1 MSAVLDQEHVQ
12 EIEKLLF
19 EKELEQLN
27 DEEFREEYSGLI
39 ADGSD

>member
-1 MSAVLDQEHVQ
+1 MSAVLEQEHIQ

-27 DEEFREEYSGLI
+27 DDEFREEYSELI